1 MGRGRGRLPQAVRS
15 LPFTGRLSGN
25 ESLLLPMHIPGLL
38 LHILMSS
45 QTTREVFPAVMSAA
59 MRRRNLFVIDLHRP
73 FSSRILLHILE
84 ATSMT
89 VFCSGSAV
97 VGNGLQVSLAG
108 HCLSAGPGSL
118 GLSAGLAVGVLG
130 PGSWCQVVVGAG
142 TGETGLSPPPHLK
155 PGQQGLWKG
164 QLTLPSLSLC
174 IPRPCLLGGEW
185 CPDPL

>member
-1 MGRGRGRLPQAVRS
+1 MPQAVRS
-15 LPFTGRLSGN
+15 FPFTGRLSGN

-38 LHILMSS
+38 LHILMST

-59 MRRRNLFVIDLHRP
+59 MRRRNLFMIDLHRP
-73 FSSRILLHILE
+73 FSSPILLHTLE
-84 ATSMT
+84 AASMT
-89 VFCSGSAV
+89 VFCSGRAV
-97 VGNGLQVSLAG
+97 VGNGPQLSLPG

-142 TGETGLSPPPHLK
+142 TGETGLSPPPHPE
-155 PGQQGLWKG
+155 PGQQELWKG